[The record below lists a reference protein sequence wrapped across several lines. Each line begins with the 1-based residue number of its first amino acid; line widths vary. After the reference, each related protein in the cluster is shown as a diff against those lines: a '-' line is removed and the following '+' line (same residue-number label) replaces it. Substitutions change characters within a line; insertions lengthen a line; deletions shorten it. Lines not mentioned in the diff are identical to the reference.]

1 MARVTQLT
9 DRLALRYEKCGSVP
23 NRTAGR
29 RRRDDGEIFYPDVLK
44 LMIKI
49 LVIPSFVFV
58 LVSDTNDYPLAV
70 SRYFSRIVFVILR
83 VLSDFGIK

>member
-29 RRRDDGEIFYPDVLK
+29 RRRDDGEIFYPDIIK
-44 LMIKI
+44 LNF
-49 LVIPSFVFV
+49 L
-58 LVSDTNDYPLAV
+58 
-70 SRYFSRIVFVILR
+70 RYQL
-83 VLSDFGIK
+83 